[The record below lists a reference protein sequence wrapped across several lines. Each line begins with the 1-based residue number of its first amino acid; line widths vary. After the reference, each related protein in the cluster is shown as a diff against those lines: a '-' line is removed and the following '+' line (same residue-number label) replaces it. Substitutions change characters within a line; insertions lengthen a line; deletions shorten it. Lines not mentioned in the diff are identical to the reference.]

1 MAGPTPSGDAL
12 GTGGLQRLNGTQI
25 LSYGVSSHSF
35 GVGNIEP
42 MVILNVSIGFFRK
55 YSVGFTR
62 LILRNTIQ
70 KDKKMK
76 DVKEA
81 LLSRTSVRRYEREVI
96 PQETMD
102 FIYKAI
108 ENTPTSYNGQQF
120 SVIDIDDQALKEE
133 LYVMTNQKQ
142 LKTCNRLLIFCSDYN
157 KITRLAERKGFNVPE
172 FTNTMDGVTIGIID
186 ASLAMMSA
194 VVAAQAAGL
203 GSNCIGY
210 LRTVDPA
217 RLAEMLKLP
226 KGVFVVCGLA
236 LGVPREQP
244 DLKPKQG
251 DSLMFHKNH
260 YRQDTEKMVDEL
272 EEYDNIV
279 KEYNQTRSGGTT
291 TNDWCDHILDYYR
304 HAMEYRILDY
314 LKAQGYDIKH

>member
-1 MAGPTPSGDAL
+1 
-12 GTGGLQRLNGTQI
+12 
-25 LSYGVSSHSF
+25 
-35 GVGNIEP
+35 
-42 MVILNVSIGFFRK
+42 
-55 YSVGFTR
+55 
-62 LILRNTIQ
+62 
-70 KDKKMK
+70 MK
-76 DVKEA
+76 DVKET

-157 KITRLAERKGFNVPE
+157 KITRLAERKGFDVPE